1 MTATHHEDRF
11 ILVLQA
17 ITNNEIAQELS
28 IPRKARRLDGVC
40 RFGADD
46 IPGLFG
52 PFQRTCENR
61 TILFEHESQPLTRTA
76 VASGWVGQAWLTWNR
91 LRVFKGKPPIVH
103 RLVADTQYPPM
114 AIIVADSVRDDLV
127 GAVPGL
133 AATHCPGIWAT
144 VDTGDLRFEQ
154 GGLIVIDTSS
164 TIAEDGLSFWR
175 WLGRAANA
183 RDADARLRALF
194 ADPNLPTN
202 EKDLLRD
209 AIMNHQIPATT
220 TEHET
225 IAQRVRREGR
235 EEGERQALLDVAARF
250 IPESLPKLKT
260 IDDLDALR
268 QATDE
273 ALARKLGS

>member
-1 MTATHHEDRF
+1 M
-11 ILVLQA
+11 
-17 ITNNEIAQELS
+17 
-28 IPRKARRLDGVC
+28 
-40 RFGADD
+40 
-46 IPGLFG
+46 
-52 PFQRTCENR
+52 
-61 TILFEHESQPLTRTA
+61 
-76 VASGWVGQAWLTWNR
+76 
-91 LRVFKGKPPIVH
+91 
-103 RLVADTQYPPM
+103 
-114 AIIVADSVRDDLV
+114 
-127 GAVPGL
+127 
-133 AATHCPGIWAT
+133 
-144 VDTGDLRFEQ
+144 
-154 GGLIVIDTSS
+154 IDTSS

-220 TEHET
+220 TEQET

-250 IPESLPKLKT
+250 IPESLPKLST